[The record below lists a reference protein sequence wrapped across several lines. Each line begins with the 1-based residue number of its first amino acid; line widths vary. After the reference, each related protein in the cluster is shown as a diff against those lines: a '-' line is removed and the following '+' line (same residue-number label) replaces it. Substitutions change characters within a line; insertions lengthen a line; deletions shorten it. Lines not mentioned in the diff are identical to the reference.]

1 MNRQK
6 CYCGNSYGTYGPST
20 SVLDCIARCGGN
32 SSETC
37 GGYSRLTDTVYSG
50 MILLKR
56 NLI

>member
-6 CYCGNSYGTYGPST
+6 CYCGNNYGTYGPST

-37 GGYSRLTDTVYSG
+37 GGFSRLTNSVYSG
-50 MILLKR
+50 IIFR
-56 NLI
+56 EI